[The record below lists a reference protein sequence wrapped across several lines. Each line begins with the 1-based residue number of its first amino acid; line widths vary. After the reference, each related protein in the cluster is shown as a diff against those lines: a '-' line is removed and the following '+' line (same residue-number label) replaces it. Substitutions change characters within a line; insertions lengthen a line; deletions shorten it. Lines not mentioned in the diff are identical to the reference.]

1 MRLRASGDTLTGVHG
16 TPTDALASPGRA
28 ERLDESEVRV
38 GRVTL
43 QTVADK
49 VGVSRMTVS
58 NAFSRPDQLSA
69 EMRDKVLKAADELGY
84 TGPDPAARALAR
96 GSVGAVGVLLSNTPA
111 DAFTDEIAA
120 AFFSSIAATLSP
132 LGIALTLLSS
142 EPSGDIMPARD
153 VAMDGVIVYNCDPE
167 TGAREQVERR
177 RLPLVLVDQPDVKG
191 FSSVNVADRSGA
203 RAAAQH
209 VVDLGHTKVALIGK
223 AATPPFGIVEAAA
236 VKGHGHPSTERLAG
250 WTEVLTA
257 AGIEPVV
264 LQVPIDSPDEG
275 RGDLEAILGAQPG
288 TTAILAFSDAIAAG
302 ILLDAHDAGIRVPEQ
317 LSIVGFDDNPL
328 ATRLRPQL
336 TTVRQ
341 DVTEKGRL
349 AASMLID
356 AMQDQRAGRSSKP
369 RAVTLPTELVVRGS
383 TAPPAVN
390 SRRTSRHR
398 RS

>member
-1 MRLRASGDTLTGVHG
+1 MRAD
-16 TPTDALASPGRA
+16 
-28 ERLDESEVRV
+28 RLDESEAGV

-69 EMRDKVLKAADELGY
+69 ALRDKVLKAADDLGY

-96 GSVGAVGVLLSNTPA
+96 GSTGSIGVLLSNSPA

-120 AFFSSIAATLSP
+120 TFFSSIAATLSP
-132 LGIALTLLSS
+132 QGIALTLLSS
-142 EPSGDIMPARD
+142 EPSGDVMPARD
-153 VAMDGVIVYNCDPE
+153 VAMDGVIVYNCDPQ

-177 RLPLVLVDQPDVKG
+177 QLPLVLVDQPNAKG
-191 FSSVNVADRSGA
+191 FSSVNVEDRAGA

-209 VVDLGHTKVALIGK
+209 LVDLGHTRIALIVK
-223 AATPPFGIVEAAA
+223 AGDPPFGIVPAAMA
-236 VKGHGHPSTERLAG
+236 QGQGYASIERLAG
-250 WTEVLTA
+250 WTDVLTA

-264 LQVPIDSPDEG
+264 LLLPLDSRDGG
-275 RGDLEAILGAQPG
+275 RGALDEILAAQPG

-302 ILLDAHDAGIRVPEQ
+302 VLLDAQDSGIAVPDQ

-356 AMQDQRAGRSSKP
+356 AMQDRRAGRTTKR

-383 TAPPAVN
+383 TGAPAH
-390 SRRTSRHR
+390 S
-398 RS
+398 

>member
-1 MRLRASGDTLTGVHG
+1 MTAAQ
-16 TPTDALASPGRA
+16 PDALASPVRVD
-28 ERLDESEVRV
+28 RLAGSEARV

-69 EMRDKVLKAADELGY
+69 AMRDKVLKAAEELGY

-96 GSVGAVGVLLSNTPA
+96 GSVGAVGVLLSNSPA
-111 DAFTDEIAA
+111 NAFTDEIAA

-132 LGIALTLLSS
+132 RGIALTLLSS
-142 EPSGDIMPARD
+142 EPSGEVMPARD

-177 RLPLVLVDQPDVKG
+177 QLPLVLVDQPNVKG
-191 FSSVNVADRSGA
+191 FSSVNVEDRSGA

-209 VVDLGHTKVALIGK
+209 VLDLGHTKVALVGK
-223 AATPPFGIVEAAA
+223 TASPPFGIAETSTVE
-236 VKGHGHPSTERLAG
+236 GHGYASTERLAG
-250 WTEVLTA
+250 WTEVLVD
-257 AGIEPVV
+257 AGIDPVV
-264 LQVPIDSPDEG
+264 LLDPIDSPDGG
-275 RGDLEAILGAQPG
+275 RGALGEILAAQPD
-288 TTAILAFSDAIAAG
+288 TTAILAFSDVIAAG
-302 ILLDAHDAGIRVPEQ
+302 ILLDAHDAGVSVPEE
-317 LSIVGFDDNPL
+317 LSIVGFDDSPL

-341 DVTEKGRL
+341 DVAEKGRL

-356 AMQDQRAGRSSKP
+356 AMEDRRAGRPTTP

-383 TAPPAVN
+383 TAPPT
-390 SRRTSRHR
+390 STGRTPRRRRT
-398 RS
+398 

>member
-1 MRLRASGDTLTGVHG
+1 MPRIQ
-16 TPTDALASPGRA
+16 TDALASLGRA
-28 ERLDESEVRV
+28 DRPDESEVGV

-69 EMRDKVLKAADELGY
+69 AMRDRVLKAADELGY
-84 TGPDPAARALAR
+84 NGPDPAARALAR
-96 GSVGAVGVLLSNTPA
+96 GSTGSIGVLLSNSPA
-111 DAFTDEIAA
+111 EAFTDEIAA

-132 LGIALTLLSS
+132 RGIALTLLSS
-142 EPSGDIMPARD
+142 EPSGDVMPARD

-177 RLPLVLVDQPDVKG
+177 QLPLVLVDQPNTKG
-191 FSSVNVADRSGA
+191 FSSVNVEDRVGA

-209 VVDLGHTKVALIGK
+209 LVDLGHTRIALIGK
-223 AATPPFGIVEAAA
+223 TGAAPFGIVKAATA
-236 VKGHGHPSTERLAG
+236 TGQGYASTERLAG
-250 WTEVLTA
+250 WTEVLAA

-264 LQVPIDSPDEG
+264 LLLPIDSRDGG
-275 RGDLEAILGAQPG
+275 RGALETILGAQPD
-288 TTAILAFSDAIAAG
+288 TTAILAFSDAMAAG
-302 ILLDAHDAGIRVPEQ
+302 VLLDAQDAGIEVPGQ

-328 ATRLRPQL
+328 ATRVRPQL
-336 TTVRQ
+336 TTIRQ

-356 AMQDQRAGRSSKP
+356 AMQDRRAGRTTK
-369 RAVTLPTELVVRGS
+369 RKAVTLPTELVVRGS
-383 TAPPAVN
+383 TAAPPTKAL
-390 SRRTSRHR
+390 RTTRA
-398 RS
+398 RSN

>member
-1 MRLRASGDTLTGVHG
+1 MG
-16 TPTDALASPGRA
+16 
-28 ERLDESEVRV
+28 V

-69 EMRDKVLKAADELGY
+69 AMRDKVLKAADELGY

-96 GSVGAVGVLLSNTPA
+96 GSVGAVGVLLSNSPA

-142 EPSGDIMPARD
+142 EPSGEVMPARD

-177 RLPLVLVDQPDVKG
+177 QLPLVLVDQPNVKG
-191 FSSVNVADRSGA
+191 FSSVNVEDRAGA
-203 RAAAQH
+203 RSAAQH
-209 VVDLGHTKVALIGK
+209 VVDLGHSKVAVVSK
-223 AATPPFGIVEAAA
+223 AASPPFGVVEAPTA
-236 VKGHGHPSTERLAG
+236 KGNGYASTERLAG
-250 WTEVLTA
+250 WTEVLVA
-257 AGIEPVV
+257 AGIDPVV
-264 LQVPIDSPDEG
+264 LLDPISSPDGG
-275 RGDLEAILGAQPG
+275 RGALEEILAAQPD
-288 TTAILAFSDAIAAG
+288 TTAILAFSDVIAAG
-302 ILLDAHDAGIRVPEQ
+302 ILLDAHDAGISVPGE
-317 LSIVGFDDNPL
+317 LSIVGFDDSPL

-349 AASMLID
+349 AASMLIAD
-356 AMQDQRAGRSSKP
+356 MEGRRAGRAATP

-383 TAPPAVN
+383 TAPPM
-390 SRRTSRHR
+390 SSGRTARR